1 MISLTN
7 SIYDVQTKRNQRIT
21 FKHWFDGLGMLHK
34 FSIQEGR
41 VEYSSRVTCESYKNH
56 VETTGNTGIRFSTLE
71 RDPCQSIFEKFFS
84 SFKSSNP
91 TDMNINVTVTPK
103 FRMPDGS
110 LQSVIKT
117 DANIFKSFDP
127 QTLEMKETLKYDI
140 FDKEVGKYA

>member
-1 MISLTN
+1 
-7 SIYDVQTKRNQRIT
+7 
-21 FKHWFDGLGMLHK
+21 
-34 FSIQEGR
+34 
-41 VEYSSRVTCESYKNH
+41 
-56 VETTGNTGIRFSTLE
+56 
-71 RDPCQSIFEKFFS
+71 
-84 SFKSSNP
+84 
-91 TDMNINVTVTPK
+91 MNINVTVTPK